1 MDTPSRV
8 KLASGPRKEETTT
21 ERLQLVAV
29 LLLAFALISATA
41 AVAQT
46 SQDRIL
52 EEGASSAPAEIP
64 PPNVDDPVSEA
75 ELQDL
80 RTIADQSGISL
91 QAAIDRYAWND
102 NFALAVAGVREAFPK
117 DFAGAEIVDADHAWI
132 GFAAR
137 PPESA
142 REVIDAF
149 GKAHGVTV
157 DVRPNLGFNELD
169 LRAAIEAAHF
179 AVLGTAGVSNALTT
193 HDLATG
199 QIAIT
204 VVLEDAAPQSVIDGL
219 RPVALRSIA
228 DSAGADIL
236 NHIMVSVTRSA
247 SKVVGG
253 TESNSEHLGGEA
265 LSTCTSG
272 FGTETSSGVRGIA
285 TAGHCGNSQSD
296 DGFALTFKDDYEGT
310 HGDFQWHTGPKPE
323 RDDSYSG
330 NSSSTEVNLRD
341 VSSVGSPVVG
351 QSLCRNGK
359 TSHKDCQEVRKL
371 NVCSGSVCNLVEM
384 GAHLSAGGDS
394 GAPVFWGNTAY
405 GIHRGWI
412 YDPFWPFDREVF
424 SRADRIDNAF
434 GIFIATS

>member
-1 MDTPSRV
+1 M
-8 KLASGPRKEETTT
+8 K
-21 ERLQLVAV
+21 RLQLVAV

-41 AVAQT
+41 AAAQT

-52 EEGASSAPAEIP
+52 EEGASSAPAEIT
-64 PPNVDDPVSEA
+64 PPNIDDPVSEA

-80 RTIADQSGISL
+80 QTIADQSGMSF

-137 PPESA
+137 PPEAA
-142 REVIDAF
+142 RELIDAF

-157 DVRPNLGFNELD
+157 DVRPSLGFNELD
-169 LRAAIEAAHF
+169 LQAAIEAAHF
-179 AVLGTAGVSNALTT
+179 AVLGTPGVSDALTT
-193 HDLATG
+193 YDFGSG
-199 QIAIT
+199 QIVIT
-204 VVLEDAAPQSVIDGL
+204 VVLDDAVPSSMVDDLRLIAERSLSDATGAGIVDYITVSV
-219 RPVALRSIA
+219 ARSI
-228 DSAGADIL
+228 
-236 NHIMVSVTRSA
+236 TP
-247 SKVVGG
+247 VVGG
-253 TESNSEHLGGEA
+253 DESSSEHLGGEA

-272 FGTETSSGVRGIA
+272 FGTKTSSGVRGIA

-323 RDDSYSG
+323 RDDFYSG
-330 NSSSTEVNLRD
+330 NSSSTEVNRRD

-394 GAPVFWGNTAY
+394 GGPVFWGNTAY
-405 GIHRGWI
+405 GIHKGYV

-424 SRADRIDNAF
+424 SRADRIDNAL
-434 GIFIATS
+434 GVFIATS

>member
-1 MDTPSRV
+1 M
-8 KLASGPRKEETTT
+8 KHL
-21 ERLQLVAV
+21 RLIAAI
-29 LLLAFALISATA
+29 LLAFGLLTATA
-41 AVAQT
+41 AAAQT

-52 EEGASSAPAEIP
+52 AEGASSSLADVAPPDIS
-64 PPNVDDPVSEA
+64 DPVSEA

-80 RTIADQSGISL
+80 RTLADQSGMSL
-91 QAAIDRYAWND
+91 QATIDRYAWND
-102 NFALAVAGVREAFPK
+102 NFALAVAAIREAFPEA
-117 DFAGAEIVDADHAWI
+117 FTGAEIVDADHAWI

-137 PPESA
+137 APESA

-149 GKAHGVTV
+149 GKTHGVAV
-157 DVRPNLGFNELD
+157 DVRSNLGFNERD
-169 LRAAIEAAHF
+169 LMKAIEAAHF
-179 AVLGTAGVSNALTT
+179 SVLATHGVSDALTT
-193 HDLATG
+193 YDFAAG
-199 QIAIT
+199 QILIT
-204 VVLEDAAPQSVIDGL
+204 VVLDDAVPDSIVDDLRLIAASSLSDATGAGMLDYITVSV
-219 RPVALRSIA
+219 ARSI
-228 DSAGADIL
+228 
-236 NHIMVSVTRSA
+236 TP
-247 SKVVGG
+247 VVGG
-253 TESNSEHLGGEA
+253 NESSSEHLGGEA

-272 FGTETSSGVRGIA
+272 FGTKTSSGVRGIA
-285 TAGHCGNSQSD
+285 TAGHCPDSQSD

-323 RDDSYSG
+323 RDDFYSG
-330 NSSSTEVNLRD
+330 NSSSTEVNRRD

-394 GAPVFWGNTAY
+394 GGPVFWGNTAY
-405 GIHRGWI
+405 GIHKGYV

-424 SRADRIDNAF
+424 SRADRIDNAL